1 MIKIEINKDKITIKG
16 HADYK
21 ESGKDIVCASVS
33 SIVITTINGILRID
47 SQALDYTEDDGI
59 YIKVKKHTEVVDKLI
74 TNMIELLSDLEEQY
88 PKYVNIRRCP

>member
-1 MIKIEINKDKITIKG
+1 MIKIEINSDKITIKG

-33 SIVITTINGILRID
+33 SIVITSINGILRID
-47 SQALDYTEDDGI
+47 SESIDYNENDGI
-59 YIKVKKHTEVVDKLI
+59 YIEIKKHSEVIDKLI

-88 PKYVNIRRCP
+88 PKYVNIRRC

>member
-33 SIVITTINGILRID
+33 SIVITSINGILRID
-47 SQALDYTEDDGI
+47 SESIDYNENDGI
-59 YIKVKKHTEVVDKLI
+59 YIEIKKHSEVIDKLI

-88 PKYVNIRRCP
+88 PKYVNIRRC